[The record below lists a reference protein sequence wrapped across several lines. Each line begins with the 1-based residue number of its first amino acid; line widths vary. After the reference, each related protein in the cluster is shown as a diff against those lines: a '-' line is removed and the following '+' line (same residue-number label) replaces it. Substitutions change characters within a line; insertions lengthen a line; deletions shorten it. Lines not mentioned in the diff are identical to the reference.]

1 MRIRAYAT
9 LRDLLGSGKLDMAL
23 DGRRTVGEVLHHLVD
38 LHPALA
44 PKLWDEQGRLT
55 GFITVLVNGR
65 SIEYLAWLDTPIKEE
80 DTLALFPPVGG
91 G

>member
-1 MRIRAYAT
+1 MKIRAYAM
-9 LRDLLGSGKLDMAL
+9 LRDLLGWGKLDLPA
-23 DGRRTVGEVLHHLVD
+23 DGLPTVGDVLQHLVD
-38 LHPALA
+38 QHPALNA
-44 PKLWDEQGRLT
+44 KLWDADGRLT

-65 SIEYLAWLDTPIKEE
+65 SIEYLAGLATPLDDG